1 MKVCPKC
8 QRPLTPSR
16 VSPSDLLAPPLDG
29 PINGQVIEAV
39 FLISCMI
46 DVEITRLAA
55 TPADRDRLLALVA
68 EHVEQRIES
77 NDRLLKRIGAAT

>member
-16 VSPSDLLAPPLDG
+16 VSPSDLLRAAASMAPPLDG
-29 PINGQVIEAV
+29 PINGQVIEAA
-39 FLISCMI
+39 FLLSCMI

-55 TPADRDRLLALVA
+55 SPADRERMLGLVA
-68 EHVEQRIES
+68 EHITQRM
-77 NDRLLKRIGAAT
+77 GATA

>member
-1 MKVCPKC
+1 MNCPKC

-16 VSPSDLLAPPLDG
+16 VSPSDLLRAAARMAPPLDG
-29 PINGQVIEAV
+29 PINGQVIEAA

-68 EHVEQRIES
+68 EHVEQRM
-77 NDRLLKRIGAAT
+77 GAAT

>member
-16 VSPSDLLAPPLDG
+16 VSPSDLLRAAASLAPPLDG

-68 EHVEQRIES
+68 EHVEQRI
-77 NDRLLKRIGAAT
+77 GAAT